1 MGSIILTTKLVGGI
15 NIKTVDKY
23 IKFKEM
29 YKDYVVIIKS
39 GNFYYSFE
47 DDAYILNHI
56 FAYQI
61 RENKVGFPMSAKAK
75 VKSILNRNNIN
86 LIEVIDDYAYV
97 LETKNANSYNDI
109 LKEAKSSIVV
119 NNMVNNLMSS
129 IEGKLKKEEA
139 NYRLIKDFVD
149 EL

>member
-1 MGSIILTTKLVGGI
+1 M
-15 NIKTVDKY
+15 KTVDKY

-29 YKDYVVIIKS
+29 YPEYVVIIKS

-47 DDAYILNHI
+47 DDAYILKY
-56 FAYQI
+56 FFDYQI
-61 RENKVGFPMSAKAK
+61 RENKVGFPINAKAK
-75 VKSILNRNNIN
+75 VKSVLNRHNVN

-97 LETKNANSYNDI
+97 LETKNENAYKDK
-109 LKEAKSSIVV
+109 LKEAKSSILIT
-119 NNMVNNLMSS
+119 NMLNNLMTD
-129 IEGKLKKEEA
+129 IEIKIKAETA